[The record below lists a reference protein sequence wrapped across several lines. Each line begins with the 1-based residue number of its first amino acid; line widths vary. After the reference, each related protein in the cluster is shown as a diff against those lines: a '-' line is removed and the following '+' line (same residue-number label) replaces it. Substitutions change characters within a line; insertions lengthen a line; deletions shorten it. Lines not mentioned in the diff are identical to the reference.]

1 MKKKKYFGYWLVL
14 ALFAA
19 GILGCQKLL
28 DEKPDQRLVIPST
41 LADFQALMDNFGVLT
56 AKDLVSAEI
65 SADDYYLTD
74 ADLAALPGEYERRM
88 YSWQKDNLFEPGS
101 NDWAYLYKAVYACN
115 AVLEGLEA
123 SAMAR
128 DAAFNNVKGQALVY
142 RSKCFLQGLGLWAKA
157 YQVSSATDLGIPLRP
172 RADFNTPSTR
182 ATVQEGY
189 QKVLADLKA
198 AVPLLPE
205 KALSATRPSKA
216 AAYGLLARAFLYVGD
231 YPAAENYADSCLRI
245 NASLLDY
252 NQLNVAASY
261 PVALFNPEVLFNTFS
276 PPPTILTN
284 TRAKMVPELLQAY
297 QANDLRKQVFYFES
311 GGASYFKGTYFQPA
325 LFFGL
330 ATDEMYLTLAECQ
343 VRNGKTALGMQTLN
357 KLLVARFKTGTFV
370 PLVASDKATA
380 LNMVLSERRKELVMR
395 GLRWMDVKRLN
406 AEGGN
411 IVLKRTIGGID
422 YTLTP
427 NDKRY
432 ALPLPEDIIALTG
445 MPQNER

>member
-1 MKKKKYFGYWLVL
+1 MKKTNHFGYWLLL

-74 ADLAALPGEYERRM
+74 ADFVALPGEYERRM
-88 YSWQKDNLFEPGS
+88 YSWQKDNFFEPGS

-123 SAMAR
+123 STITR
-128 DAAFNNVKGQALVY
+128 DTRYNDIKGQALVY
-142 RSKCFLQGLGLWAKA
+142 RAKCFLQGLGLWAKA

-172 RADFNTPSTR
+172 NADFNTPSTR

-198 AVPLLPE
+198 AVPLLPD

-216 AAYGLLARAFLYVGD
+216 AAYGLLARTFLYMGN
-231 YPAAENYADSCLRI
+231 YQAAESYADSCLRI
-245 NASLLDY
+245 NAALLDY
-252 NQLNVAASY
+252 NKLNVADRY
-261 PVALFNPEVLFNTFS
+261 PVALFNPEVVFNTFV
-276 PPPTILTN
+276 PPATIVGN
-284 TRAKMVPELLQAY
+284 TRAKIVPELLQAY

-311 GGASYFKGTYFQPA
+311 GGAFYFKGTYFQPA

-343 VRNGKTALGMQTLN
+343 VRNGKTDLGMQTLN

-370 PLVASDKATA
+370 PLVASDKTTA